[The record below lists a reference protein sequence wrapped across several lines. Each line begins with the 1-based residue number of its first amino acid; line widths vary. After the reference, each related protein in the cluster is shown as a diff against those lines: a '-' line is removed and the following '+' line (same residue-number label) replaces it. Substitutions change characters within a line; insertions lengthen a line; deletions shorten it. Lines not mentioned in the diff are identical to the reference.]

1 MKVGGEMGE
10 TIEDRVRTLEV
21 RQAMTEQRMDTMV
34 QDIKDIKNTL
44 TWLNRMALGA
54 LVVAAL
60 NLILKVG

>member
-1 MKVGGEMGE
+1 MGE

-21 RQAMTEQRMDTMV
+21 RQAMTDQKLDTMG
-34 QDIKDIKNTL
+34 QDVKDIKNTL